1 MYSNEANNVN
11 TPFKIYLIM
20 LFIWTW
26 NWFPVQLILYVEL
39 CVQRHKAIIRF
50 AETKRQYIASVNS
63 EYADVAVPGMCIQTK
78 GVKAWMRTWVNALL
92 VYKKYL
98 ILFICNCVCTIKVV
112 SLLQLHI
119 AYKPSAKKI
128 YLAMKK

>member
-1 MYSNEANNVN
+1 MNSNEANNVN
-11 TPFKIYLIM
+11 TPFEIYLIM

-26 NWFPVQLILYVEL
+26 NWFPVQLIFYVEL

-50 AETKRQYIASVNS
+50 AETKRPYCVCKLRIRKCCGRWNVHTNKGREGMNAYVCKCPVSVQKN
-63 EYADVAVPGMCIQTK
+63 
-78 GVKAWMRTWVNALL
+78 
-92 VYKKYL
+92 L
-98 ILFICNCVCTIKVV
+98 ILFMCLRLYTVKVA
-112 SLLQLHI
+112 SWLQLHI

>member
-11 TPFKIYLIM
+11 TPVKIYFIM
-20 LFIWTW
+20 LFIRTW

-39 CVQRHKAIIRF
+39 CVHRDIKQLLGLQK
-50 AETKRQYIASVNS
+50 QSVNIASVNS
-63 EYADVAVPGMCIQTK
+63 EYANVAVAGMCIQTK

-92 VYKKYL
+92 VYKKILSYL
-98 ILFICNCVCTIKVV
+98 CVCVCTIKG
-112 SLLQLHI
+112 SSRLQLHI